1 VLRAADGVTNS
12 GPMRKRALAVTASV
26 IGLAVALGWSPG
38 HRYWRAG
45 KMLSALS
52 AAQAA
57 GAAKPEP
64 LVEEDLT
71 VDGAGGKFRAR
82 VYRLRGQTGGRG
94 LIVAHG
100 IHHEGMNERR
110 MVPFARELARSGLV
124 VLTPEVTDLADYR
137 ITHQG
142 VSVIRDAAVYLRGRR
157 DVVDDAPVG
166 LMGFSFAGGLSLVAA
181 AEPELAGRVAY
192 VVNVGGHHDLERVL
206 RFLIRNQ
213 VETPA
218 GVVPMAAH
226 DYGLVVLLYG
236 AVDRFAPEAD
246 RAALRDALRASLH
259 QDHAA
264 AVTAAARLTT
274 DRGRQLWQLA
284 DTRKLQTLAPE
295 LEALVD
301 AQRAELAALSPRGR
315 LAAIHA
321 PVYLVHGSGDSVI
334 PPSEAQ
340 WASAE
345 LGSADHITLIT
356 PLMEHVEV
364 NKPAG
369 IGDRLALLRFIAQM
383 L

>member
-1 VLRAADGVTNS
+1 
-12 GPMRKRALAVTASV
+12 MRKRALAVV
-26 IGLAVALGWSPG
+26 AVALTSTVAFGWSPG

-52 AAQAA
+52 SAHAA
-57 GAAKPEP
+57 GAATEP
-64 LVEEDLT
+64 GRDALVEEDLT
-71 VDGAGGKFRAR
+71 VDGAAGRFRAR
-82 VYRLRGQTGGRG
+82 LYHLRGQTGGRG
-94 LIVAHG
+94 LVVAHG
-100 IHHEGMNERR
+100 IHHEGMNEHR
-110 MVPFARELARSGLV
+110 MVPFARELARAGLV
-124 VLTPEVTDLADYR
+124 VLTPEMTDLADYR

-142 VSVIRDAAVYLRGRR
+142 VSVIRDAAVYLRARH

-166 LMGFSFAGGLSLVAA
+166 LLGFSFAGGLSLVAA

-192 VVNVGGHHDLERVL
+192 VVSVGGHHDLERVL
-206 RFLIRNQ
+206 HFLIRNE

-218 GVVPMAAH
+218 GVVPMQAH

-259 QDHAA
+259 QDRPAA
-264 AVTAAARLTT
+264 LAAAARLTT
-274 DRGRQLWQLA
+274 DRGKELWHLA
-284 DTRKLQTLAPE
+284 ETQKLQTLAPQ

-301 AQRAELAALSPRGR
+301 EQRADLAALSPRGR

-334 PPSEAQ
+334 PPSEVQ

-345 LGSADHITLIT
+345 LGKADHIALVT

-364 NKPAG
+364 NKAAG
-369 IGDRLALLRFIAQM
+369 LGDKLALLRFIAQM